1 MPFTAKDQDSLWKK
15 INAGVFD
22 MPKSFSPELKDL
34 IERMITVEPKNRITA
49 QEIIHHA
56 WTVKYA
62 TNCNDCE
69 EHAEEHT
76 KLIINN
82 LK

>member
-1 MPFTAKDQDSLWKK
+1 
-15 INAGVFD
+15 

-34 IERMITVEPKNRITA
+34 IERMITDAPKNRITA
-49 QEIIHHA
+49 QEIIRHP

-62 TNCNDCE
+62 TNCNNCE